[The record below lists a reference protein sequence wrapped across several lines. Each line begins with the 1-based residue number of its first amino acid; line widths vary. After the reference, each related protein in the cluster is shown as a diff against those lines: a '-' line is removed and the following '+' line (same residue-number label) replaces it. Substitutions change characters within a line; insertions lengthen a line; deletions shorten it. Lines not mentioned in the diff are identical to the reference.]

1 MNTDVSLTR
10 LLNDNMHQIKTRFDY
25 LVVYFHRWLL
35 GKDFFPINKNQ
46 VWIICFSNI
55 QSDGSILLEYRK
67 DDINVSFLLLN
78 TGNVLDISVQA
89 SGQGSEYQTT
99 MQSIVIDQYVQENSG
114 NFSYKDNELP
124 DLRDRLRKKFYNV
137 TSLIKQK
144 MIHASTDTSRPSSM
158 PVTTVDAK
166 GYSNSCVP
174 KPSTLSSA
182 SDFMEKD
189 YYRILGVHRRA
200 PNRDIISAYQQL
212 ASEFHLSRNPTDF
225 NDLGEA
231 YDVLIDSNKRGIYD
245 RYGIQGLKTGVLIG
259 PNNELTERYV
269 FHGDD
274 LYASA
279 YARAAEPAAH
289 DLKRKHGA
297 PLYRDLEVSLEN
309 CYYGGTFDVTITR
322 RVMLVDGT
330 STTPQKVVPITIER
344 GCLPVIRDLEHP
356 RFRRENVDLIY
367 KATISLEEELTGTKL
382 YIQHLD
388 GRQLE
393 VPINEIVASGLKQRI
408 PNEGMPSTSN
418 PGAYGDLIIGFS
430 F

>member
-46 VWIICFSNI
+46 
-55 QSDGSILLEYRK
+55 
-67 DDINVSFLLLN
+67 
-78 TGNVLDISVQA
+78 
-89 SGQGSEYQTT
+89 GQGSEYQTT

-269 FHGDD
+269 FHGDG
-274 LYASA
+274 
-279 YARAAEPAAH
+279 H
-289 DLKRKHGA
+289 
-297 PLYRDLEVSLEN
+297 
-309 CYYGGTFDVTITR
+309 
-322 RVMLVDGT
+322 
-330 STTPQKVVPITIER
+330 KVFQDFFT
-344 GCLPVIRDLEHP
+344 
-356 RFRRENVDLIY
+356 
-367 KATISLEEELTGTKL
+367 
-382 YIQHLD
+382 
-388 GRQLE
+388 
-393 VPINEIVASGLKQRI
+393 
-408 PNEGMPSTSN
+408 
-418 PGAYGDLIIGFS
+418 
-430 F
+430 

>member
-1 MNTDVSLTR
+1 MKPKN
-10 LLNDNMHQIKTRFDY
+10 IKY
-25 LVVYFHRWLL
+25 
-35 GKDFFPINKNQ
+35 
-46 VWIICFSNI
+46 
-55 QSDGSILLEYRK
+55 
-67 DDINVSFLLLN
+67 
-78 TGNVLDISVQA
+78 
-89 SGQGSEYQTT
+89 
-99 MQSIVIDQYVQENSG
+99 
-114 NFSYKDNELP
+114 
-124 DLRDRLRKKFYNV
+124 
-137 TSLIKQK
+137 
-144 MIHASTDTSRPSSM
+144 
-158 PVTTVDAK
+158 
-166 GYSNSCVP
+166 
-174 KPSTLSSA
+174 
-182 SDFMEKD
+182 
-189 YYRILGVHRRA
+189 
-200 PNRDIISAYQQL
+200 
-212 ASEFHLSRNPTDF
+212 
-225 NDLGEA
+225 NDL
-231 YDVLIDSNKRGIYD
+231 LI
-245 RYGIQGLKTGVLIG
+245 
-259 PNNELTERYV
+259 
-269 FHGDD
+269 D